1 MRRRSQILMF
11 LLLVTGTFCAFTAVA
26 RAASDDGAVVSS
38 PAHDRS
44 LSLMAQVGFAES
56 EEQAALVAEESL
68 DSVTGKIPLAS
79 SSSTAEL
86 AVVNSMFSALLD
98 CPRGGGQSLV
108 NRHVRLQI

>member
-38 PAHDRS
+38 PVSHRS
-44 LSLMAQVGFAES
+44 LSLMAQVGFVES
-56 EEQAALVAEESL
+56 EEQAAFIAEESL
-68 DSVTGKIPLAS
+68 DSVTGKIPLAC

-86 AVVNSMFSALLD
+86 AAVNSLCSVLLD